1 MEFKRVEK
9 DNVLLIDDVTSNLI
23 TLSEIIR
30 NEGYIARPVKSVEYA
45 MKAVDAELPSII
57 LLDVTMPD
65 MNGYDYCRI
74 LKKDIRTRNIPVIF
88 ISGLT
93 GAKDRIRGFEC
104 GAVDFITKPFENMEV
119 LMRINTHLKEYHM
132 QKNLYIRNQKLNIL
146 VSKQLQ
152 QLETERINLI
162 TCLAKLCED
171 RDIPESYHHSDNIA
185 ANSKLIA
192 MGLSLTPK
200 YEKVITN
207 NFIDMIEI
215 AARLHDVGK
224 LAVPEKVILKKGRL
238 GSKEADIMYGHCEE
252 GRKIVESLSDN
263 GSGINIFLRMAMDI
277 VKYHHKRWDEGGH
290 TRKEFP
296 LPARIVGICDVFDSL
311 TAPRIYKK
319 PYSKKAALKAIKAQS
334 GRMFDPDL
342 VDIMLRLERRLVVTE
357 HGMEVDDDDEYIPE
371 WQITDL
377 RR

>member
-146 VSKQLQ
+146 VSSSSSSRPSVSILSHVSRSFAR
-152 QLETERINLI
+152 TGTFPRATI
-162 TCLAKLCED
+162 TRTTSQPTA
-171 RDIPESYHHSDNIA
+171 
-185 ANSKLIA
+185 
-192 MGLSLTPK
+192 
-200 YEKVITN
+200 
-207 NFIDMIEI
+207 
-215 AARLHDVGK
+215 
-224 LAVPEKVILKKGRL
+224 
-238 GSKEADIMYGHCEE
+238 
-252 GRKIVESLSDN
+252 SLS
-263 GSGINIFLRMAMDI
+263 
-277 VKYHHKRWDEGGH
+277 RWDFH
-290 TRKEFP
+290 LLPSTRRSSRTT
-296 LPARIVGICDVFDSL
+296 L
-311 TAPRIYKK
+311 
-319 PYSKKAALKAIKAQS
+319 
-334 GRMFDPDL
+334 
-342 VDIMLRLERRLVVTE
+342 
-357 HGMEVDDDDEYIPE
+357 
-371 WQITDL
+371 
-377 RR
+377 

>member
-45 MKAVDAELPSII
+45 MRAVDAELPSII

-93 GAKDRIRGFEC
+93 NARDRIRGFEC
-104 GAVDFITKPFENMEV
+104 GAVDFITKPFENLEV

-132 QKNLYIRNQKLNIL
+132 QKNLYVRNQKLNIL
-146 VSKQLQ
+146 VNKQLQ

-162 TCLAKLCED
+162 TCLANLCED
-171 RDIPESYHHSDNIA
+171 RDIPESYHHSDNIS
-185 ANSKLIA
+185 ANSRLITT
-192 MGLSLTPK
+192 GLSLTPK
-200 YEKVITN
+200 YEKSITN
-207 NFIDMIEI
+207 NFIEMIGI

-224 LAVPEKVILKKGRL
+224 FAVPEKVILKKGRL
-238 GSKEADIMYGHCEE
+238 GSKDIEIMNTHCEA
-252 GRKIVESLSDN
+252 GLKIVESLSDN
-263 GSGINIFLRMAMDI
+263 GSGINIFLRMAKDI
-277 VKYHHKRWDEGGH
+277 VAYHHKRWDESPS
-290 TRKEFP
+290 KKDLP
-296 LPARIVGICDVFDSL
+296 LPARIVGICDVFDAL
-311 TAPRIYKK
+311 TAPRLYKK

-334 GRMFDPDL
+334 GKMFDPDV
-342 VDIMLRLERRLVVTE
+342 VDIMMRLERRLVVTD
-357 HGMEVDDDDEYIPE
+357 HGMEIDEDEYIPE
-371 WQITDL
+371 WQITDP

>member
-30 NEGYIARPVKSVEYA
+30 KEGYIARPVKSVEYA
-45 MKAVDAELPSII
+45 MRAVDAELPSII

-88 ISGLT
+88 ISGMT
-93 GAKDRIRGFEC
+93 SAKDRIKGFEC
-104 GAVDFITKPFENMEV
+104 GAVDYITKPFENLEV

-162 TCLAKLCED
+162 TCLAGLCED
-171 RDIPESYHHSDNIA
+171 RDIPESYHHADNIA

-200 YEKVITN
+200 YEKTITN
-207 NFIDMIEI
+207 EYINMIEI

-224 LAVPEKVILKKGRL
+224 LAVPEKIIMKKGRL
-238 GSKEADIMYGHCEE
+238 GSKDIEVMNKHCEA
-252 GRKIVESLSDN
+252 GVRIVESLTAN
-263 GSGINIFLRMAMDI
+263 GSGINIFLRMARDI
-277 VKYHHKRWDEGGH
+277 VEFHHKRWDECTS
-290 TRKEFP
+290 TRDLP
-296 LPARIVGICDVFDSL
+296 IPARIVGVCDVFDAL

-319 PYSKKAALKAIKAQS
+319 PYSKKAVLKAIKQQS
-334 GRMFDPDL
+334 GKMFDPDV
-342 VDIMLRLERRLVVTE
+342 VDIMLRLERRLVVTD
-357 HGMEVDDDDEYIPE
+357 HGMSVDEDEYIPE
-371 WQITDL
+371 WQITDP

>member
-1 MEFKRVEK
+1 MEFKRIEK
-9 DNVLLIDDVTSNLI
+9 DNILLIDDVTSNLI

-30 NEGYIARPVKSVEYA
+30 NEGYIARPVTSVNYA
-45 MKAVDAELPSII
+45 MKAIDAELPSII

-93 GAKDRIRGFEC
+93 GAKDRIKGFDC
-104 GAVDFITKPFENMEV
+104 GAVDYIMKPFENMEV

-132 QKNLYIRNQKLNIL
+132 QKNLYARNQKLNIL
-146 VSKQLQ
+146 VNKQLQ

-162 TCLAKLCED
+162 TCLANLCED
-171 RDIPESYHHSDNIA
+171 RDIPESYRHSDNISV
-185 ANSKLIA
+185 NSKLIA
-192 MGLSLTPK
+192 TGLSLTPK

-207 NFIDMIEI
+207 SFIDMIEI

-224 LAVPEKVILKKGRL
+224 FVVPEKLILKKGKL
-238 GSKEADIMYGHCEE
+238 GSREIEKMLEHCEA
-252 GRKIVESLSDN
+252 GRKIVESLSVN
-263 GSGINIFLRMAMDI
+263 GSGVNVFLRMAMDI
-277 VKYHHKRWDEGGH
+277 VSFHHKRWDEIGH

-296 LPARIVGICDVFDSL
+296 LPARIVGICDVFDCL
-311 TAPRIYKK
+311 TAPRVYKK
-319 PYSKKAALKAIKAQS
+319 PYSKKVALKAIKEQA
-334 GRMFDPDL
+334 GKMFDPDL
-342 VDIMLRLERRLVVTE
+342 VDIMLRLERRLAVTS
-357 HGMEVDDDDEYIPE
+357 HGISVSDDEYIPE
-371 WQITDL
+371 WQITDP

>member
-30 NEGYIARPVKSVEYA
+30 NEGYIARPVKSVDYA
-45 MKAVDAELPSII
+45 MRAIDAELPSII

-65 MNGYDYCRI
+65 MNGFDYCRI

-93 GAKDRIRGFEC
+93 NPKDRIRGFEC
-104 GAVDFITKPFENMEV
+104 GGVDFITKPFENLEV

-146 VSKQLQ
+146 VNKQLQ

-162 TCLAKLCED
+162 TCLANLCEN
-171 RDIPESYHHSDNIA
+171 RDIPENYKHSDNIA
-185 ANSKLIA
+185 ANSRLIA
-192 MGLSLTPK
+192 TGLSLTPK
-200 YEKVITN
+200 YEKVISTN
-207 NFIDMIEI
+207 YIEMIGI

-224 LAVPEKVILKKGRL
+224 LAVPEKIIMKKGRL
-238 GSKEADIMYGHCEE
+238 GNKEIEIMNRHCEA
-252 GRKIVESLSDN
+252 GLKIVESLSDN
-263 GSGINIFLRMAMDI
+263 GSGMNIFLRMAKDI
-277 VKYHHKRWDEGGH
+277 VANHHKKWDENKGS
-290 TRKEFP
+290 RDLP
-296 LPARIVGICDVFDSL
+296 LPARIVEICDVFDAL
-311 TAPRIYKK
+311 TAPRLYKK

-334 GRMFDPDL
+334 GKMFDPDV
-342 VDIMLRLERRLVVTE
+342 VDIMLRLERRLVMTE
-357 HGMEVDDDDEYIPE
+357 HGMTVDEDEYIPD
-371 WQITDL
+371 WQITDP

>member
-30 NEGYIARPVKSVEYA
+30 NEGYIARPVKSVDYA
-45 MKAVDAELPSII
+45 MRAVDAELPSII

-93 GAKDRIRGFEC
+93 NAKDRIRGFEC
-104 GAVDFITKPFENMEV
+104 GAVDFITKPFENLEV

-132 QKNLYIRNQKLNIL
+132 QKNLYLRNQKLNIL

-162 TCLAKLCED
+162 TCLANICED
-171 RDIPESYHHSDNIA
+171 RDIPESYHHSDNIS

-207 NFIDMIEI
+207 SFIDMIEI

-224 LAVPEKVILKKGRL
+224 LAVSEKIILKKGKL
-238 GSKEADIMYGHCEE
+238 GNKEIEQMKKHCEA
-252 GRKIVESLSDN
+252 GLKIVESLSDN
-263 GSGINIFLRMAMDI
+263 GAGLNIFLRMAQDI
-277 VKYHHKRWDEGGH
+277 VLYHHKRWDESDNN
-290 TRKEFP
+290 RKDFP
-296 LPARIVGICDVFDSL
+296 MPARIVAICDVFDAL
-311 TAPRIYKK
+311 TAPRLYKK
-319 PYSKKAALKAIKAQS
+319 PYSKAAALKAIKAQS
-334 GRMFDPDL
+334 GKMFDPDL
-342 VDIMLRLERRLVVTE
+342 VDIMLRLERRLVVTD
-357 HGMEVDDDDEYIPE
+357 HGMNVDDDEYIPD
-371 WQITDL
+371 WQINDP

>member
-30 NEGYIARPVKSVEYA
+30 NEGYIARPVKSVDYA
-45 MKAVDAELPSII
+45 MRAIDAELPSVI

-93 GAKDRIRGFEC
+93 NAKDRIKGFEC
-104 GAVDFITKPFENMEV
+104 GAVDYITKPFENLEV

-132 QKNLYIRNQKLNIL
+132 QKNLYVRNQKLNIL

-162 TCLAKLCED
+162 TCLANLCED
-171 RDIPESYHHSDNIA
+171 RDIPEGYHHSDNIS
-185 ANSKLIA
+185 ANSRLIA
-192 MGLSLTPK
+192 TGLSLTPK
-200 YEKVITN
+200 YEKTITN
-207 NFIDMIEI
+207 NYIEMIGI

-224 LAVPEKVILKKGRL
+224 FAVPEKIILKKGRL
-238 GSKEADIMYGHCEE
+238 GSRDIEVMNMHCES
-252 GRKIVESLSDN
+252 GLKIVESLSDN
-263 GSGINIFLRMAMDI
+263 GSGMNVFLRMAKEI
-277 VKYHHKRWDEGGH
+277 VAFHHKRWDESPN
-290 TRKEFP
+290 KKDLP
-296 LPARIVGICDVFDSL
+296 LPARIVGICDVFDAL
-311 TAPRIYKK
+311 TAPRVYKK

-334 GRMFDPDL
+334 GKMFDPDV
-342 VDIMLRLERRLVVTE
+342 VDIMMRLERRLVMTD
-357 HGMEVDDDDEYIPE
+357 HGMIVDEDEYIPD
-371 WQITDL
+371 WQLNDP